1 MLDSCCR
8 LACLIALLWV
18 MACSSNDRAG
28 SPAPT
33 KGLPIPFTGAWTLV
47 SDVERHPDGHVTDS
61 YGPSPLGRIIYT
73 GDGLMAVQLMRR
85 NRPAF
90 ANPDHPT
97 FEEMRQTNGGFH
109 SYYGRYSVNLADS
122 TVTHHVEASVLPSWI
137 GTDRVRRFRF
147 RGDTLILETLPVPD
161 DPLIT
166 TLRWVRAR

>member
-1 MLDSCCR
+1 MLDSRSR
-8 LACLIALLWV
+8 LACPIALALV
-18 MACSSNDRAG
+18 VACSANDSPG
-28 SPAPT
+28 SPSRSIGVPNS
-33 KGLPIPFTGAWTLV
+33 FTGAWTLV
-47 SDVERHPDGHVTDS
+47 SDVEQRPDGRVADS

-73 GDGLMAVQLMRR
+73 DDGLMAVQLMRR
-85 NRPAF
+85 NRVFLADPA
-90 ANPDHPT
+90 HPT
-97 FEEMRQTNGGFH
+97 FEELKQTYGAFH
-109 SYYGRYSVNLADS
+109 SYYGRYSVNLSDS